1 MMHIKNIWIFVHHLS
16 VKSSRLISM
25 LTNPLIYNCTVII
38 YTLCTVIFTIKCTFI
53 YSTNVIIYNCVWLCE
68 IFSACLIYF
77 IKMTQF
83 LHLLKIIVSLLNL
96 CLWTTWIILSQ
107 WNFSIFIFIICTKT
121 EKKKTALPIIIFYYY
136 LNIYL
141 FTYLF
146 IFFLSWFHISHY

>member
-1 MMHIKNIWIFVHHLS
+1 MHIKNIWIFVHHLS

-121 EKKKTALPIIIFYYY
+121 EKKNCITYYY
-136 LNIYL
+136 FLLLFKYL
-141 FTYLF
+141 FVYLF
-146 IFFLSWFHISHY
+146 IYFFSLMIHISHY